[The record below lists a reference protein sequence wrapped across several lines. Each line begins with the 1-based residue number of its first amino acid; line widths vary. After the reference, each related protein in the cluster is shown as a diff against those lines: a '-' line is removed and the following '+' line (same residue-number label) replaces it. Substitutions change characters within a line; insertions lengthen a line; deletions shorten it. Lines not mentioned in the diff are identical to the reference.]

1 MENKIRTQMKM
12 EVFLSTEDYLDIL
25 RSFEL
30 KDFPLNQLSFERRL
44 AGLFNID
51 SLDGFVT
58 LGERKRIYEDF
69 LAWLTIDDK
78 HYKF

>member
-1 MENKIRTQMKM
+1 MEKKIRTQMEMK
-12 EVFLSTEDYLDIL
+12 VLLDTEDYLNIL

-30 KDFPLNQLSFERRL
+30 DDFPLSQLSFERRL
-44 AGLFNID
+44 AGLFNIN

-69 LAWLTIDDK
+69 LAWLTIG
-78 HYKF
+78 